1 MRLSRQLAL
10 VALKFSA
17 NARDVHFLRA
27 LGRRA
32 VGEAAALHDAAVL
45 NTLAVVLG
53 QAAPPADGEPPLCHR
68 PLTAATDAFQHVV
81 DWLRLPTAMSLR
93 P

>member
-45 NTLAVVLG
+45 NTPDDEG
-53 QAAPPADGEPPLCHR
+53 D
-68 PLTAATDAFQHVV
+68 
-81 DWLRLPTAMSLR
+81 
-93 P
+93 